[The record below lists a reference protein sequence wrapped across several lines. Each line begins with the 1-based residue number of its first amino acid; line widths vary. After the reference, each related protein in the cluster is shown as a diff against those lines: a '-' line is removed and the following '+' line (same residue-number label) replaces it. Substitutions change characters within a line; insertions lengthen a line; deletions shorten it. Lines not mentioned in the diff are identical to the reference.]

1 VALRHIALRRDPG
14 TIAGA
19 IRFARMEVS
28 MRLFWC
34 ALCLLAL
41 TTLGG
46 CVNSYN
52 DFVYPGKLYDPG
64 TQ

>member
-1 VALRHIALRRDPG
+1 MKRLAL
-14 TIAGA
+14 
-19 IRFARMEVS
+19 V
-28 MRLFWC
+28 

-41 TTLGG
+41 TTLGA

-52 DFVYPGKLYDPG
+52 DLVYPGKLYDPG

>member
-1 VALRHIALRRDPG
+1 M
-14 TIAGA
+14 A
-19 IRFARMEVS
+19 IPVLMEARMKQFAF
-28 MRLFWC
+28 L

-41 TTLGG
+41 IALSA
-46 CVNSYN
+46 CVNSYD

>member
-1 VALRHIALRRDPG
+1 MKQ
-14 TIAGA
+14 
-19 IRFARMEVS
+19 FA
-28 MRLFWC
+28 FP

-41 TTLGG
+41 IALSG
-46 CVNSYN
+46 CVNTYD

>member
-1 VALRHIALRRDPG
+1 
-14 TIAGA
+14 
-19 IRFARMEVS
+19 MEVP
-28 MRLFWC
+28 MRRLFWC

-41 TTLGG
+41 TMLGA
-46 CVNSYN
+46 CVNTYD

>member
-1 VALRHIALRRDPG
+1 MRSPFRE
-14 TIAGA
+14 
-19 IRFARMEVS
+19 RMEVP
-28 MRLFWC
+28 MRRLFWC

-41 TTLGG
+41 TTLGA
-46 CVNSYN
+46 CVNNYD